1 MLFQLCGG
9 FLHGVLHRKP
19 IKFGFAVLQVVI
31 QCNHQAKGV
40 VAELLL
46 DDDLDKHLWR
56 PGGGGGVLG
65 WVEWRVKEEGGKQ
78 LKDDGYL
85 AFESE

>member
-1 MLFQLCGG
+1 MMISISTYGG
-9 FLHGVLHRKP
+9 
-19 IKFGFAVLQVVI
+19 Q
-31 QCNHQAKGV
+31 
-40 VAELLL
+40 
-46 DDDLDKHLWR
+46 
-56 PGGGGGVLG
+56 GGGGVLG